1 MTPRFAEIKDFYQAR
16 TKNILAAGKNRY
28 GIDPYAWND
37 LVTLSPIEWRIWQD
51 IRELGLVMYP
61 QYPVA
66 GFFVD
71 FGNPIAKVAIECDG
85 KEFHQDVEAD
95 RRRQAIIESHGWT
108 VYRFTGRQCNEPQP
122 DPEDE
127 FKGQAFRILE
137 AIGDFH
143 QLTPRTVSMGNT
155 LLAAERLGPSLY
167 RRFAAEA
174 HHAR

>member
-16 TKNILAAGKNRY
+16 TPDILAAGKRQY
-28 GIDPYAWND
+28 GLDPYSWED

-61 QYPVA
+61 QYPVS

-71 FGNPIAKVAIECDG
+71 FANPVAKVAIECDG

-108 VYRFTGRQCNEPQP
+108 VYRFTGRQCCETQP

-127 FKGQAFRILE
+127 FRGQAFRLLE
-137 AIGDFH
+137 AIGDYH
-143 QLTPRTVSMGNT
+143 ELTPKNVSLDKRMRSVDWLGSRIYRKI
-155 LLAAERLGPSLY
+155 AAET
-167 RRFAAEA
+167 